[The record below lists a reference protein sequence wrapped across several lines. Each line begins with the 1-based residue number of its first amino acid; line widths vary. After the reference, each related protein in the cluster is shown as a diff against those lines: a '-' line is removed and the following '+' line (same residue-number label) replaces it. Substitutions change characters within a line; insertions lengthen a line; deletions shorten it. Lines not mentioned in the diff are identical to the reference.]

1 MRRGKNLSV
10 GERHQIKIARATL
23 KLTDAGARIT
33 GGMTKEEA
41 REILRDHGIKFKEDA

>member
-23 KLTDAGARIT
+23 KLSEAGALIS
-33 GGMTKEEA
+33 GGMTKAEA
-41 REILRDHGIKFKEDA
+41 KEILRNHGIKFKEDA